1 MTWWRLRQVRG
12 ITPNVEQLLAGRNI
26 KSAAWIVDEF
36 YHERLTAEDDL
47 SRLLRSGALQPVNTV
62 TEGFD
67 TVPTAV
73 AGLYSAPRVGKVQVR
88 FTADRVT

>member
-36 YHERLTAEDDL
+36 YHER
-47 SRLLRSGALQPVNTV
+47 
-62 TEGFD
+62 
-67 TVPTAV
+67 
-73 AGLYSAPRVGKVQVR
+73 
-88 FTADRVT
+88 